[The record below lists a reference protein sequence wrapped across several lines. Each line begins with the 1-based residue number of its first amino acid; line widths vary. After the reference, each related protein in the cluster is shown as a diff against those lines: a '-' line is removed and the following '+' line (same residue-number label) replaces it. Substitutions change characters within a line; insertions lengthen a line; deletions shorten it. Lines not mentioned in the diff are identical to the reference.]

1 MDFLVYDMQIPL
13 VQPNVSLSIIFWSQ
27 NSLFWCYKLLCSQQ
41 MNNNAHLDSPDVG
54 LLLKNACI
62 QVPIFHEHD
71 LYSVVHLFIITQR
84 YIDINLIVAVK

>member
-1 MDFLVYDMQIPL
+1 
-13 VQPNVSLSIIFWSQ
+13 
-27 NSLFWCYKLLCSQQ
+27 

-62 QVPIFHEHD
+62 QVHIFHEHH